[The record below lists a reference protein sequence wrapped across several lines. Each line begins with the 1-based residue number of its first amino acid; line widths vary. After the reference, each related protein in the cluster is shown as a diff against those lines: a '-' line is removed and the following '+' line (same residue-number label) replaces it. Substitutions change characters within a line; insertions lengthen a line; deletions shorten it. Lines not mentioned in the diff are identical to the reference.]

1 MKGFFYGMKFVLKK
15 SLILLKKIQQLMK
28 NMKTNIFSLIFLGLS
43 TLSFA
48 QLEFGVKAGGGISNT
63 TIVHGISK
71 ERIGFLAGAVA
82 KYPLTTK
89 NENHYIQA
97 EVLYTNQGEF
107 GVQKGGEKYKAFVN
121 YISVPI
127 MYKYYFDDQGK
138 DFFLEAGPQFGFKV
152 SDNMEQVDEN
162 LGRQLKPKSFDF
174 ALNIGGGYSLN
185 RQYEINIR
193 YQYGLSDTY
202 DSDWEADTNRSSLLS
217 LGVTYFFK

>member
-97 EVLYTNQGEF
+97 EALYTNQGEF
-107 GVQKGGEKYKAFVN
+107 GVQRGGEKYKAFVN

-162 LGRQLKPKSFDF
+162 SGRNLKPKSFDF
-174 ALNIGGGYSLN
+174 ALNIGGGYSIN

>member
-1 MKGFFYGMKFVLKK
+1 MKFVLKK

-97 EVLYTNQGEF
+97 EALYTNQGEF

>member
-1 MKGFFYGMKFVLKK
+1 
-15 SLILLKKIQQLMK
+15 MK

-97 EVLYTNQGEF
+97 EALYTNQGEF
-107 GVQKGGEKYKAFVN
+107 GVQRGGEKYKAFVN

>member
-97 EVLYTNQGEF
+97 EALYTNQGEF

>member
-97 EVLYTNQGEF
+97 EALYTNQGEF
-107 GVQKGGEKYKAFVN
+107 GVQRGGEKYKAFVN